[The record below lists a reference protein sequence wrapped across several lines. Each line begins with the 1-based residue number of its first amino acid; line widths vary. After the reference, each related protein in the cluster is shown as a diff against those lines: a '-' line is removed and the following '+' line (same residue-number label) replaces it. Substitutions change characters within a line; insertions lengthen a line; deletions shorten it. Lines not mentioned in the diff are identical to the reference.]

1 MGLKSDVDILHIDK
15 LKTALTNLDNLELE
29 VAEIKNVPV
38 DIKKLSDFVG
48 KDIIKKRVHDLLV
61 LKVDGKE
68 GNIPSTTK
76 LINQNMV
83 LINKFHQK
91 NENVDEKYHMLV
103 LG

>member
-15 LKTALTNLDNLELE
+15 LKTALTNLDNLKQKVGELE

-83 LINKFHQK
+83 
-91 NENVDEKYHMLV
+91 
-103 LG
+103 

>member
-1 MGLKSDVDILHIDK
+1 M
-15 LKTALTNLDNLELE
+15 
-29 VAEIKNVPV
+29 
-38 DIKKLSDFVG
+38 
-48 KDIIKKRVHDLLV
+48 HDLLV

-83 LINKFHQK
+83 LINKFHKK